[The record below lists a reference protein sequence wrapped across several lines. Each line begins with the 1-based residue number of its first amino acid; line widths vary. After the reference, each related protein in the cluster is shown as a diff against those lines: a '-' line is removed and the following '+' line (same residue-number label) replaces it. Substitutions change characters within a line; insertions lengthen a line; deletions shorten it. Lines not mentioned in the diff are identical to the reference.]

1 MSPRSTSSQNA
12 FWDSGEAWN
21 SGLRWAVE
29 PEPNKKRL
37 MSNIALKTN
46 KLPIPEKLVKG
57 QDIITKST
65 ANPNVPGNTTALA
78 AFSTAQTNL
87 TTANAAY
94 EANRQEA
101 AMLMT
106 ARDNAETEW
115 NTTLVGLAGL
125 TESVTGG
132 DAEKIQSAGF
142 DIRAT
147 PTPPQPVGQV
157 KNVRVSFN
165 GTPGYSDVRWDR
177 DPHADAFMIQCSPE
191 PITETSWKNMGTV
204 TEAKYTGNGA
214 TPGQKCWYRIAGV
227 NRLGQGPWS
236 EPALRPVM

>member
-1 MSPRSTSSQNA
+1 
-12 FWDSGEAWN
+12 
-21 SGLRWAVE
+21 
-29 PEPNKKRL
+29 
-37 MSNIALKTN
+37 MSNIALNTS
-46 KLPIPEKLVKG
+46 KLPIADKLVKG

-65 ANPNVPGNTTALA
+65 SNPNVPGNTAPLA
-78 AFSTAQTNL
+78 AFSTAQTAL
-87 TTANAAY
+87 TAANSAY

-106 ARDNAETEW
+106 ARDNALNTW
-115 NTTLVGLAGL
+115 NTTLVGLAGF
-125 TESVTGG
+125 TESATGG

-147 PTPPQPVGQV
+147 PTPPQPVAQV
-157 KNVRVSFN
+157 ANVRVSFN

-177 DPHADAFMIQCSPE
+177 DPQADAYMVQCSPD
-191 PITETSWKNMGTV
+191 PITDASWKNMGTV
-204 TEAKYTGNGA
+204 AEAKYTGNGA